1 MQHQNNHNKPFLIV
15 AFTCIFLLLIS
26 VVIPQKFWKNNNLS
40 AVHIFSDLETLAN
53 PRYNAAHNKKKMG
66 PPLKQLV
73 KDTIE
78 TNKDVAI
85 IIRNDIGIEHPD
97 TLKIQNGMD
106 AFLASLNQQYS
117 NKNRK
122 VRIGYF
128 GDSMI
133 EGDLITQTIRAILQ
147 NKFGGDGVGFIP
159 ATSIVAHFR
168 QTVRAYAN
176 ENWEDINF
184 INNKQKL
191 ILGFS
196 GHSFFAKNNANIS
209 IKPGGGKHLSSLY
222 NVSILYGN
230 GTIDLAC
237 NKQYYKLI
245 GNGFFNVAKL
255 NNDSNLKS
263 LELNFKESKTPLFGF
278 ASESKTGVI
287 LDNLSFRGTSGTE
300 LTRLNSKMLTQID
313 SLRPYDLLVLHYGP
327 NLLYND
333 SIINF
338 KYYQKQ
344 LEKSLKHLR
353 KAFPRSSILIISTAD
368 KAFKIDG
375 EFRTGDGVENLLK
388 AQQAVAQKFGCAF
401 FNLYEAMGGYNS
413 MKTWAEKKPI
423 LAGSD
428 YTHFNQSGSAKIGRL
443 IGNAILNEYEQ
454 AYPTR

>member
-147 NKFGGDGVGFIP
+147 NKFGMGV
-159 ATSIVAHFR
+159 
-168 QTVRAYAN
+168 
-176 ENWEDINF
+176 
-184 INNKQKL
+184 
-191 ILGFS
+191 
-196 GHSFFAKNNANIS
+196 
-209 IKPGGGKHLSSLY
+209 
-222 NVSILYGN
+222 
-230 GTIDLAC
+230 
-237 NKQYYKLI
+237 
-245 GNGFFNVAKL
+245 
-255 NNDSNLKS
+255 
-263 LELNFKESKTPLFGF
+263 
-278 ASESKTGVI
+278 
-287 LDNLSFRGTSGTE
+287 
-300 LTRLNSKMLTQID
+300 
-313 SLRPYDLLVLHYGP
+313 
-327 NLLYND
+327 
-333 SIINF
+333 
-338 KYYQKQ
+338 
-344 LEKSLKHLR
+344 
-353 KAFPRSSILIISTAD
+353 
-368 KAFKIDG
+368 
-375 EFRTGDGVENLLK
+375 
-388 AQQAVAQKFGCAF
+388 
-401 FNLYEAMGGYNS
+401 
-413 MKTWAEKKPI
+413 
-423 LAGSD
+423 
-428 YTHFNQSGSAKIGRL
+428 
-443 IGNAILNEYEQ
+443 
-454 AYPTR
+454 

>member
-1 MQHQNNHNKPFLIV
+1 MQYQNNHHKPFLII
-15 AFTCIFLLLIS
+15 AFTCIVLLLIS
-26 VVIPQKFWKNNNLS
+26 VVIPQNFWKNNNLS
-40 AVHIFSDLETLAN
+40 AVHIFSDLEA
-53 PRYNAAHNKKKMG
+53 RYSQKISAKNKKIKIG
-66 PPLKQLV
+66 PPLKDLV

-97 TLKIQNGMD
+97 TLKTQNGMD
-106 AFLASLNQQYS
+106 AFLTSLNQQYTH
-117 NKNRK
+117 KNRK
-122 VRIGYF
+122 VRIGYY

-159 ATSIVAHFR
+159 VTSIVAHFR
-168 QTVRAYAN
+168 QTVRALAN
-176 ENWEDINF
+176 DNWEDVNF
-184 INNKQKL
+184 NNNKQKL

-196 GHSFFAKNNANIS
+196 GHTFFAKKNANI
-209 IKPGGGKHLSSLY
+209 IIRPGGGRHLSSLY
-222 NVSILYGN
+222 DVSILYGN
-230 GTIDLAC
+230 GTLDISC

-245 GNGFFNVAKL
+245 GDGFFNVANL
-255 NNDSNLKS
+255 NNNSNLKS
-263 LELNFKESKTPLFGF
+263 LELVVNESMTPLFGF

-300 LTRLNSKMLTQID
+300 LTRLNSKMLKQID

-333 SIINF
+333 SIVNF

-344 LEKSLKHLR
+344 LEKSIKHLR
-353 KAFPRSSILIISTAD
+353 KAFPCTSILIISTAD
-368 KAFKIDG
+368 KAFKVDG
-375 EFRTGDGVENLLK
+375 EFRTGDGVENLLE
-388 AQQAVAQKFGCAF
+388 AQQAVAKKFDCAF

>member
-1 MQHQNNHNKPFLIV
+1 MQYQNNLHKPFLII
-15 AFTCIFLLLIS
+15 AFTCIILLLIS
-26 VVIPQKFWKNNNLS
+26 VVIPRKFWKNNNLS
-40 AVHIFSDLETLAN
+40 AVHVFSDLEDHKTTKISTNNRKA
-53 PRYNAAHNKKKMG
+53 KIG

-97 TLKIQNGMD
+97 SLKTQNGMD
-106 AFLASLNQQYS
+106 AFLTSLNQQHTH
-117 NKNRK
+117 KNRK

-133 EGDLITQTIRAILQ
+133 EGDLITQTVRAILQ

-176 ENWEDINF
+176 NNWEDVNF
-184 INNKQKL
+184 NNNKQKL
-191 ILGFS
+191 VLGFS
-196 GHSFFAKNNANIS
+196 GHTFFAKNNANIS
-209 IKPGGGKHLSSLY
+209 IKPGGGAHLSSLY
-222 NVSILYGN
+222 EVSVLYGN
-230 GTIDLAC
+230 GTLDIAY

-245 GNGFFNVAKL
+245 GNGYFNVAKL
-255 NNDSNLKS
+255 NDDNNLKS
-263 LELNFKESKTPLFGF
+263 LELDFNESKTPLYGF
-278 ASESKTGVI
+278 TSESKTGVI

-300 LTRLNSKMLTQID
+300 LKRLNLKMLTQID

-333 SIINF
+333 SIVNF

-344 LEKSLKHLR
+344 LEKSIKHLR

-375 EFRTGDGVENLLK
+375 EYRTGDGVENLLET
-388 AQQAVAQKFGCAF
+388 QQAVAQKYGCAF

-443 IGNAILNEYEQ
+443 IGNAILNEYEE

>member
-1 MQHQNNHNKPFLIV
+1 MQQQDNHNKPFLIV
-15 AFTCIFLLLIS
+15 AFTCIILFLIS
-26 VVIPQKFWKNNNLS
+26 VVIPPTFWKKNNLS
-40 AVHIFSDLETLAN
+40 VVHIFSELESTKKTKHQST
-53 PRYNAAHNKKKMG
+53 YKVKKKSIR
-66 PPLKQLV
+66 LKQLV

-78 TNKDVAI
+78 TNKAVAQ
-85 IIRNDIGIEHPD
+85 IIRNDVGIEHPD
-97 TLKIQNGMD
+97 TVGEQNGMD
-106 AFLASLNQQYS
+106 VFLAALHQQS
-117 NKNRK
+117 NKKNRK

-133 EGDLITQTIRAILQ
+133 EGDLITQTIRTILQ
-147 NKFGGDGVGFIP
+147 NKFGGDGVGYIP

-168 QTVRAYAN
+168 QTVKAYAN
-176 ENWEDINF
+176 QNWEDINYN
-184 INNKQKL
+184 NNKQKL
-191 ILGFS
+191 MIGFS
-196 GHSFFAKNNANIS
+196 GHTFFAKNNAGIT

-230 GTIDLAC
+230 GILDLAC
-237 NKQYYKLI
+237 NKQNIKLI
-245 GNGFFNVAKL
+245 GDGLFNVARIT
-255 NNDSNLKS
+255 NDSNLKL
-263 LELNFKESKTPLFGF
+263 LELNFNENKTPIFGF
-278 ASESKTGVI
+278 ASESRIGVI

-300 LTRLNSKMLTQID
+300 LTRLNSKMLKQID

-327 NLLYND
+327 NLLYSD

-338 KYYQKQ
+338 NYYQKQ

-353 KAFPRSSILIISTAD
+353 KAFPRTSILIVSTAD
-368 KAFKIDG
+368 KAFKIEG
-375 EFRTGDGVENLLK
+375 EYRTGNGVENLLK
-388 AQQAVAQKFGCAF
+388 AQQAAAQKYGCAF

-454 AYPTR
+454 AYPNY

>member
-1 MQHQNNHNKPFLIV
+1 MQHQNNHHKPFLII
-15 AFTCIFLLLIS
+15 AFTCIILLLIS
-26 VVIPQKFWKNNNLS
+26 VVIPQKFWKNNRLS
-40 AVHIFSDLETLAN
+40 AVHIFSDLEARHIPKISLN
-53 PRYNAAHNKKKMG
+53 NKKTKFG

-97 TLKIQNGMD
+97 SLKTQNGMD
-106 AFLASLNQQYS
+106 AFLTSLNKQYTQ
-117 NKNRK
+117 KNRK

-133 EGDLITQTIRAILQ
+133 EGDLITQTVRAILQ

-176 ENWEDINF
+176 DNWEDVNF
-184 INNKQKL
+184 NNNKQKL

-196 GHSFFAKNNANIS
+196 GHTFFAKNNANIS
-209 IKPGGGKHLSSLY
+209 IKPGGGTHLSSLY
-222 NVSILYGN
+222 DVSVLYGN
-230 GTIDLAC
+230 GTLDIAC

-245 GNGFFNVAKL
+245 GNGYFNVAKL
-255 NNDSNLKS
+255 NDDTNLKS
-263 LELNFKESKTPLFGF
+263 LELDVNESKTPLYGF
-278 ASESKTGVI
+278 TSESKTGLI

-333 SIINF
+333 SIVNF

-344 LEKSLKHLR
+344 LEKSIKHLR

-375 EFRTGDGVENLLK
+375 EYRTGDGVENLLE
-388 AQQAVAQKFGCAF
+388 AQQIVAQKHGCAF

-454 AYPTR
+454 AYPSR